1 MKNKLFF
8 ICVCMLALCAFGC
21 DKKDNGNDTTPGT
34 EYPDEFVVGQDSNY
48 MFQMDNNGSMFTKTE
63 DGYYFD
69 LGRILYYADAELETV
84 LPLCTIT
91 NCKHIGQGDACE
103 GYVGISALMGGI
115 QYYNGKLYVDSQID
129 LNTFSSVMGKNDKE
143 KFGKLFEISADGSE
157 RKDLNIKVSGV
168 TPIIHRGY
176 VYNYYMEEVEE
187 ENNGETRTVK
197 CGVLARINIETGKEE
212 RILDKETKR
221 ILNSNWI
228 QEIYAYGNY
237 VYFRDVDEEI
247 YLYSIKDDSIKLVED
262 LKNIKFWFM
271 DDKLLYKSNLKSSE
285 EYQKVYVANL
295 DFSEPQ
301 YAFSLENG
309 RYDIGSDG
317 LYIYADNRFPALS
330 EGTDRILYYYD
341 KDTYEYIGEINLGPG
356 VVLERYG
363 FGDDKYYFYID
374 TSGDK
379 PRFMYFEKAA
389 LATGN
394 IELKVLIEWPD

>member
-8 ICVCMLALCAFGC
+8 VCICMLALCVFGC
-21 DKKDNGNDTTPGT
+21 DKNGNGNVTTQGM
-34 EYPDEFVVGQDSNY
+34 EYTDEFVAGQDSSY
-48 MFQMDNNGSMFTKTE
+48 MFQMDNNGSITTRTE
-63 DGYYFD
+63 NGYYFD

-84 LPLCTIT
+84 LPLCTIA
-91 NCKHIGQGDACE
+91 NCKHSGQNCE
-103 GYVGISALMGGI
+103 GYLGIPTLLGGI

-129 LNTFSSVMGKNDKE
+129 LNTLSTVMGKNDKE
-143 KFGKLFEISADGSE
+143 SFAKLFELSDDGSE
-157 RKDLNIKVSGV
+157 IKDLNIKVTGV

-176 VYNYYMEEVEE
+176 AYNYYMEEVEE
-187 ENNGETRTVK
+187 ENNGNTRTVK

-212 RILDKETKR
+212 RILDKDTKR

-237 VYFRDVDEEI
+237 VYFRTNDSEI

-271 DDKLLYKSNLKSSE
+271 DDKLLYKSSSKSSE
-285 EYQKVYVANL
+285 EYQKVYIANL

-309 RYDIGSDG
+309 RYEVGSDG

-330 EGTDRILYYYD
+330 DGTDRILYYYD
-341 KDTYEYIGEINLGPG
+341 KNTYEYIGEINLGPG

-374 TSGDK
+374 KSSSK
-379 PRFMYFEKAA
+379 SRIMYFEKAA

-394 IELKVLIEWPD
+394 VELKVLIEWPD